1 MARRRRRIEKWL
13 AGSRT
18 PVFVLDANRIVCWF
32 NSGCEELTGWPAEEV
47 IGWRCD
53 YSSEFEQGTVDALL
67 ASLCPPPELDL
78 HPNHPIP
85 IQLACRDGR
94 SLPQALHVFP
104 LNDELGQPDGFLGV
118 LCPVRAAE
126 PTTTSETP
134 THRLHAEL
142 AAMRH
147 SLRERFGQDSLLG
160 TGPAM
165 ARLQAQARL
174 AGDSLSSVCLIGEP
188 GSGREHTAR
197 AIHYSGAAG
206 DQSFVPLDCNGLPPG
221 EQANIIDRMFQS
233 PEAGSSSVF
242 QPGSLFLADVD
253 HLPRDIQQRL
263 LDQLT
268 TPNTTTEPSLRLMV
282 SSTRPLEEAVAR
294 EDLLP
299 DLHFHA
305 STVSI
310 TVPPLRDRG
319 EDFRPLVQH
328 FLERHNQP
336 ASRQVGGLA
345 PDSWTVLGQYD
356 WPGNLDE
363 LNLVI
368 LEAALVA
375 ADRDSSLIDPD
386 DLPFAFRTGIDAQRA
401 GGPLEQPIEPLE
413 DVLERVEREQLG
425 RAMQR
430 ARGNKAEAA
439 RLLGLTRPRLYR
451 RLTQLDML
459 EDDFEP
465 DND

>member
-13 AGSRT
+13 AGSQT
-18 PVFVLDANRIVCWF
+18 PVFVLDTNRFVSWF

-47 IGWRCD
+47 TGWRCD
-53 YSSEFEQGTVDALL
+53 YSSEFEPGTVDALL

-78 HPNHPIP
+78 HPGHPIP
-85 IQLACRDGR
+85 IQVACRDGQ
-94 SLPQALHVFP
+94 SLPQTLHVFP
-104 LNDELGQPDGFLGV
+104 LNDALGQPDGFLGI
-118 LCPVRAAE
+118 LGPVRTGE
-126 PTTTSETP
+126 PKTTTQTP
-134 THRLHAEL
+134 THQLHAEL

-147 SLRERFGQDSLLG
+147 SLRERFGHDSLLG
-160 TGPAM
+160 QGPAM
-165 ARLQAQARL
+165 NRIRAQARL

-197 AIHYSGAAG
+197 AIHYSGSGG
-206 DQSFVPLDCNGLPPG
+206 DQSFVPLDCHGLSPT
-221 EQANIIDRMFQS
+221 EQADTIDRIFQS
-233 PEAGSSSVF
+233 PEAGSGSVF

-263 LDQLT
+263 LDRLTARET
-268 TPNTTTEPSLRLMV
+268 TPGPALRLMV
-282 SSTRPLEEAVAR
+282 SSTRPLEEAVA
-294 EDLLP
+294 EEVLLP
-299 DLHFHA
+299 DLHFRA

-310 TVPPLRDRG
+310 TVPPLRDRPG
-319 EDFRPLVQH
+319 DFQPLVQH
-328 FLERHNQP
+328 FLERHNHT
-336 ASRQVGGLA
+336 AVGQVGGLS

-368 LEAALVA
+368 LEAARA
-375 ADRDSSLIDPD
+375 AAERDASLIDPD

-413 DVLERVEREQLG
+413 EVMERVEREQLG

-465 DND
+465 VDG

>member
-1 MARRRRRIEKWL
+1 
-13 AGSRT
+13 
-18 PVFVLDANRIVCWF
+18 
-32 NSGCEELTGWPAEEV
+32 
-47 IGWRCD
+47 
-53 YSSEFEQGTVDALL
+53 
-67 ASLCPPPELDL
+67 
-78 HPNHPIP
+78 
-85 IQLACRDGR
+85 
-94 SLPQALHVFP
+94 
-104 LNDELGQPDGFLGV
+104 
-118 LCPVRAAE
+118 
-126 PTTTSETP
+126 
-134 THRLHAEL
+134 
-142 AAMRH
+142 
-147 SLRERFGQDSLLG
+147 
-160 TGPAM
+160 
-165 ARLQAQARL
+165 
-174 AGDSLSSVCLIGEP
+174 
-188 GSGREHTAR
+188 
-197 AIHYSGAAG
+197 
-206 DQSFVPLDCNGLPPG
+206 
-221 EQANIIDRMFQS
+221 
-233 PEAGSSSVF
+233 
-242 QPGSLFLADVD
+242 
-253 HLPRDIQQRL
+253 
-263 LDQLT
+263 
-268 TPNTTTEPSLRLMV
+268 MV

-328 FLERHNQP
+328 FLERHNQT

-345 PDSWTVLGQYD
+345 ADSWTVLGQYD

-368 LEAALVA
+368 LEAALAA
-375 ADRDSSLIDPD
+375 ADRDSSLINPD